1 LRAALTL
8 TLAYTRRRRREFP
21 KLDYITECRV
31 VGTPR
36 YSLKAARAAAQAA
49 AEASAALAARSGR
62 IWLFVAGFF
71 VVSVLVLI
79 GFKQAGKADRLVQ

>member
-1 LRAALTL
+1 VLVILTL
-8 TLAYTRRRRREFP
+8 TCQCRREFP

-36 YSLKAARAAAQAA
+36 YSLKVARAAAEAA
-49 AEASAALAARSGR
+49 AEASAAKTASSGR
-62 IWLFVAGFF
+62 IWLFVAGF
-71 VVSVLVLI
+71 VVVAVIVLI